1 MPARRSRARLPPDQE
16 AARTKQWGVRPPRGN
31 SLPCSPPTRG
41 GRPRGEQVVGVVGST
56 TARLP
61 PHTKRQPCSWQAS
74 GRVADLH
81 AHCERHP
88 GGTGVKPGAIE
99 VYLDRLDRELR
110 LNRAPRRR
118 LLAEVEDHLRT
129 SASELNVA
137 AGVEEAER
145 RAVERFGAAATV
157 ARHFAMVVAATSAR
171 RSTYW
176 LGLAFSTYAAACLLF
191 ALTASSEFADFPQ
204 GAPSVLALQVAAVSL
219 AVSLV
224 RSLRWRT
231 STDVPED
238 RIRFLANGAVIGAAA
253 LAVGLAGEMAIAV
266 TRPAGVLPWQD
277 LPLVAVAFGAAVG
290 AALVA
295 SLSAAAATF
304 RASTLAAVPGARR
317 VGRAPLPTLVDD
329 IGALVPKTRRP
340 VAAMFSR
347 PRLLV
352 TTVAG
357 AAVVGVFIGQVA
369 GPVAEHASIVLPAL
383 ALVGFEAL
391 CVLVGYLTLGRLL
404 GLRRARTDLASDG
417 QARA

>member
-1 MPARRSRARLPPDQE
+1 M
-16 AARTKQWGVRPPRGN
+16 KG
-31 SLPCSPPTRG
+31 
-41 GRPRGEQVVGVVGST
+41 
-56 TARLP
+56 
-61 PHTKRQPCSWQAS
+61 
-74 GRVADLH
+74 
-81 AHCERHP
+81 
-88 GGTGVKPGAIE
+88 GAIE
-99 VYLDRLDRELR
+99 VYLDLLDGELR

-129 SASELNVA
+129 SATELNVDA
-137 AGVEEAER
+137 ALEEAER

-176 LGLAFSTYAAACLLF
+176 LGLAFTTYAVSSLLF
-191 ALTASSEFADFPQ
+191 AFTAPPEFADFPQ
-204 GAPSVLALQVAAVSL
+204 GAPSGIALQVAAVAL

-224 RSLRWRT
+224 RSFRWRT

-295 SLSAAAATF
+295 GLSAAAATF

-340 VAAMFSR
+340 VAAMFGR
-347 PRLLV
+347 PALLV

-357 AAVVGVFIGQVA
+357 AAVVGVFIGEVA
-369 GPVAEHASIVLPAL
+369 GRPFAEHASIVLPAL

-391 CVLVGYLTLGRLL
+391 CVLVGYLALGRLL
-404 GLRRARTDLASDG
+404 GLRRARTDLASEE